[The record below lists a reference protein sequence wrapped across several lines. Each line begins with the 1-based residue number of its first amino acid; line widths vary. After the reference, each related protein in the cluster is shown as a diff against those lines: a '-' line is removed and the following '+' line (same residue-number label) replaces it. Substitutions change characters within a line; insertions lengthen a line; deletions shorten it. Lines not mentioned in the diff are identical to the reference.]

1 MSTPP
6 EVRPAR
12 RDEIGALARTLAAA
26 FHDDPVM
33 EWLWPDPRRRA
44 LGLPRLF
51 AAQTRHQHITTGAV
65 DIASAPSGAISGA
78 ALWDAPGRW
87 KPSSW
92 RELRMFPRLA
102 RAFGGRL
109 RVGKELVDLMTEVHP
124 DEPHW
129 YLATIGTD
137 PERRGHGFGQALL
150 ESRLEQCDRESIP
163 AYLESSKQANIAYY
177 ERFGFEVTGTIT
189 VPGGGPD
196 LWPMWRA
203 PRPVPDSLLST
214 ERAEG

>member
-12 RDEIGALARTLAAA
+12 RDEIGALARTLGAA
-26 FHDDPVM
+26 FQDDPVM

-51 AAQTRHQHITTGAV
+51 ATQTRHQHLATGAV
-65 DIASAPSGAISGA
+65 DIARNSSGALGGA
-78 ALWDAPGRW
+78 ALWDAPGEW
-87 KPSSW
+87 KPSPW
-92 RELRMFPRLA
+92 RELRMFPQLA

-109 RVGKELVDLMTEVHP
+109 RAGKVLVDLMTEVHP

-137 PERRGHGFGQALL
+137 PQWRGHGFGQALL
-150 ESRLEQCDRESIP
+150 GGRLEHCDREGIP
-163 AYLESSKQANIAYY
+163 AYLESSKHANIAYY

-189 VPGGGPD
+189 LPGGPD
-196 LWPMWRA
+196 MWLMWRT
-203 PRPVPDSLLST
+203 PRP
-214 ERAEG
+214 RG

>member
-1 MSTPP
+1 
-6 EVRPAR
+6 
-12 RDEIGALARTLAAA
+12 
-26 FHDDPVM
+26 
-33 EWLWPDPRRRA
+33 
-44 LGLPRLF
+44 
-51 AAQTRHQHITTGAV
+51 
-65 DIASAPSGAISGA
+65 
-78 ALWDAPGRW
+78 
-87 KPSSW
+87 
-92 RELRMFPRLA
+92 MFPRLA

-150 ESRLEQCDRESIP
+150 GSRLEQCDREGIP

-177 ERFGFEVTGTIT
+177 ERFGFEVTGTVT

-214 ERAEG
+214 ERSEG